1 MPITLHPELRRRFP
15 GLEVQAIRLADVEVK
30 KEKPELEIFKEEVV
44 RRARGRWT
52 LEGLREHPN
61 LRAYRDFFWRI
72 GIDPTKV
79 RPSAEALIR
88 RILHGNP
95 LPRINTLVDAYNLA
109 SVETALSLAAFD
121 EDKLRGQLLMRMAEG
136 GESFLGIG
144 MSRPVSLRGGEIIIT
159 DSERP
164 IAIYPYRDAEHSK
177 VTEET
182 RNVLILVCGVPG
194 ISGEL
199 INQAGRL
206 AVDYIKRFCGG
217 IEAVHGG

>member
-1 MPITLHPELRRRFP
+1 MSIILHPELREKFP
-15 GLEVQAIRLADVEVK
+15 DLRVQAIRLLGVEVK
-30 KEKPELEIFKEEVV
+30 DEDQNLELLKEEVIV
-44 RRARGRWT
+44 RTKERWT
-52 LEGLREHPN
+52 IEGIREHPN

-95 LPRINTLVDAYNLA
+95 LPKINTLVDAYNLA
-109 SVETALSLAAFD
+109 SIETAISLAAFD
-121 EDKLRGQLLMRMAEG
+121 EDRLKGQLLMRMARV

-144 MSRPVSLRGGEIIIT
+144 MSHPISLRGGEIIIT
-159 DSERP
+159 DSERL

-177 VTEET
+177 VTKRT
-182 RNVLILVCGVPG
+182 TKVLILVCGVPG

-199 INQAGRL
+199 LEAAGQL

-217 IEAVHGG
+217 IEATIGE